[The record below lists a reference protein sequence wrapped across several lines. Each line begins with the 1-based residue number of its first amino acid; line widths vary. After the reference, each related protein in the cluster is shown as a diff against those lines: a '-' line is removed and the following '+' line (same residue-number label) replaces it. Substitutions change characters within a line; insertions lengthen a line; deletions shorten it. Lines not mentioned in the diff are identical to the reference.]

1 MRILH
6 INLERGWYGGEC
18 QTLYHMEGLRALG
31 HENILLARDNDLFVN
46 RVRAQGFKV
55 EVIKP
60 PFLIHGGYLSD
71 CDLVQAHEKRALQL
85 ATLWKILHK
94 RPIVYTRR
102 LDYIP
107 GNHFLNRSIYKRVDC
122 LVAISEKIRSIM
134 IEWGF
139 TQERIRVVP
148 DAVSLNI
155 VASPGDSMALRQ
167 RFQGKKVVGCV
178 ASLVRHKDHDTLIDA
193 AAIISSTRDDVVFV
207 LVGDGNLRTDLERK
221 VMKLGLKNIMFEG
234 YQLNPYSYYRA
245 FDVFTLTS
253 REEGLGSSILEAYL
267 HRVPVV
273 ATAAGGIPDVVKD
286 RETGLLVPIEN
297 PKLLAQALLEMLDDG
312 NLRMRCSEKAYA
324 FLEQRFTIEKM
335 ASEYEHL
342 YRELT
347 G

>member
-167 RFQGKKVVGCV
+167 RFQGKKGRGMRGL
-178 ASLVRHKDHDTLIDA
+178 ARPSQGSLYPHRCC
-193 AAIISSTRDDVVFV
+193 
-207 LVGDGNLRTDLERK
+207 GNH
-221 VMKLGLKNIMFEG
+221 
-234 YQLNPYSYYRA
+234 Q
-245 FDVFTLTS
+245 
-253 REEGLGSSILEAYL
+253 
-267 HRVPVV
+267 
-273 ATAAGGIPDVVKD
+273 
-286 RETGLLVPIEN
+286 
-297 PKLLAQALLEMLDDG
+297 
-312 NLRMRCSEKAYA
+312 
-324 FLEQRFTIEKM
+324 
-335 ASEYEHL
+335 
-342 YRELT
+342 
-347 G
+347 